1 MNGTVLAW
9 IILALVG
16 IQRLGELSLAR
27 RNTKALV
34 ARGAVEIGAKHYS
47 LIVLLHATWLL
58 AIILLLPDPAII
70 NWALLVLFL
79 VFQGLRWWVVAMLGP
94 YWTTRIISLPG
105 APLVR
110 RGPYRFFRH
119 PNYMAVA
126 GEIAVL
132 PLVFGEIRVAIGF
145 SLANAA
151 LLAWRIRQEETG
163 LTPRR
168 AYPGS
173 DGLA

>member
-1 MNGTVLAW
+1 
-9 IILALVG
+9 
-16 IQRLGELSLAR
+16 
-27 RNTKALV
+27 
-34 ARGAVEIGAKHYS
+34 
-47 LIVLLHATWLL
+47 
-58 AIILLLPDPAII
+58 
-70 NWALLVLFL
+70 
-79 VFQGLRWWVVAMLGP
+79 
-94 YWTTRIISLPG
+94 
-105 APLVR
+105 
-110 RGPYRFFRH
+110 
-119 PNYMAVA
+119 MAVA